1 MALERPPK
9 TGTAP
14 GTRTLDELKT
24 YSPPLHKIYDVF
36 TTKAGQTLGDVAKAA
51 QREFWAYIDFVF
63 PGCNKD
69 PMCVNWFLNYRLHCP
84 DTPDKKNRM
93 FKGGEKLA
101 LPMPDTSESP
111 RPTEPVEPPVA
122 TGYIRTRA
130 VSYALRY
137 VHTYNPQ
144 FTAYT
149 NDCTNFVSQALLA
162 GGFPMVGG
170 SASDYDNTSVWWYG
184 RATPPDNLL
193 EDVLNY
199 AKNKVGL
206 DPDGSKIHQRYLASK
221 TWASAQRFHDFLQRS
236 GRARAIDDYLRLDP
250 GDVIQVHNGK
260 YVHHT
265 FFVVKK
271 TPSDLY
277 LANHSG
283 RAPLRW
289 LGADVMKNISEGE
302 YFIFWKI
309 RDGLN

>member
-9 TGTAP
+9 TGSAP
-14 GTRTLDELKT
+14 GTTTLEELKK
-24 YSPPLHKIYDVF
+24 YSPPLNKIFDVF
-36 TTKAGQTLGDVAKAA
+36 TAKKGQTLGDVAKTAG
-51 QREFWAYIDFVF
+51 REFWDYIEFVF
-63 PGCNKD
+63 PGCNKN
-69 PMCVNWFLNYRLHCP
+69 PQCVNWYLFHRLQCP

-101 LPMPDTSESP
+101 LPMPETPDAP
-111 RPTEPVEPPVA
+111 RPLDPVEPRPSA
-122 TGYIRTRA
+122 SYIRARA

-144 FTAYT
+144 FAAYT

-162 GGFPMVGG
+162 GDFSMVGG
-170 SASDYDNTSVWWYG
+170 SASDYDDSKVWWYG
-184 RATPPDNLL
+184 KATAPDNVL

-199 AKNKVGL
+199 LKNKTGM
-206 DPDGSKIHQRYLASK
+206 DPDGSAIYQRYLASK
-221 TWASAQRFHDFLQRS
+221 TWASAQRFHDFMQRT
-236 GRARAIDDYLRLDP
+236 GRARAIDDYMQLQP

-260 YVHHT
+260 YVHHA

-271 TPSDLY
+271 THDDLY

-289 LGADVMKNISEGE
+289 FGADVRKNIADGE
-302 YFIFWKI
+302 YFIYWKI
-309 RDGLN
+309 RDGL